1 MGKHF
6 SKEKRLQIVKEAMAG
21 IKVGTL
27 ARMYGVH
34 PETVRVWVRDHRDEI
49 SQEEIPAA
57 DEHLQELRRLQ

>member
-6 SKEKRLQIVKEAMAG
+6 SREKRRQIVKEAMAG

-34 PETVRVWVRDHRDEI
+34 PDLEK
-49 SQEEIPAA
+49 AA
-57 DEHLQELRRLQ
+57 WKGCSLF